1 MTTQTTSLFVYGT
14 LKRGHRLNS
23 ILGGGSTLI
32 YPAVTV
38 LNDFDLF
45 NYQNEFPIMTMT
57 QDTEGYKIL
66 GELYSVTT
74 SVMERVNAVESGSG
88 YIPYIIDVKPYDSSD
103 NDPSQAI
110 AFLYPTVSI
119 GVSNIK
125 PTEIVG
131 INGKVKVWT

>member
-45 NYQNEFPIMTMT
+45 NYQNAFPIMPMP
-57 QDTEGYKIL
+57 QDT
-66 GELYSVTT
+66 
-74 SVMERVNAVESGSG
+74 
-88 YIPYIIDVKPYDSSD
+88 
-103 NDPSQAI
+103 
-110 AFLYPTVSI
+110 
-119 GVSNIK
+119 
-125 PTEIVG
+125 
-131 INGKVKVWT
+131 

>member
-1 MTTQTTSLFVYGT
+1 
-14 LKRGHRLNS
+14 
-23 ILGGGSTLI
+23 
-32 YPAVTV
+32 
-38 LNDFDLF
+38 
-45 NYQNEFPIMTMT
+45 MTMT
-57 QDTEGYKIL
+57 QETEGYKIL

-74 SVMERVNAVESGSG
+74 SVMERVNAIESNSG

-103 NDPSQAI
+103 SDPSQAI
-110 AFLYPTVSI
+110 AFLYPAVSI